1 MVAQTNQT
9 NQPDL
14 SLART
19 AWRTLEPYHAMIYF
33 SPEARA
39 AFKDAGLKGYWMGY
53 FAARSAPLGIV
64 PTSVI
69 TALFYNFHPRMVN
82 RALPDAWSF
91 TTPKHMLD
99 MRLQAAD
106 TTLRRLLG
114 EQITSDELAEAA
126 ELARQAATSCPLE
139 GHTLFAAYA
148 SLPWPT
154 EPHLILWHATTLLRE
169 FRGDGHVASLLISGI
184 DGCQA
189 HIVQVAN
196 GRITRKDIQSNRGWS
211 DEEWE
216 AAYQRLQQRGLL
228 DENGQFT
235 TVGRTLYQEVE
246 DRTDLLALPPW
257 QHLGM
262 EQAARLLSL
271 VRPLSRKI
279 VDQGG
284 VPMPN
289 PMGAPWP

>member
-1 MVAQTNQT
+1 MIAQTNQT

-39 AFKDAGLKGYWMGY
+39 AFKGAGLKGYWMGY

-64 PTSVI
+64 PNSVI
-69 TALFYNFHPRMVN
+69 TALFYNFHQKMVN

-91 TTPKHMLD
+91 STPKHMLE

-106 TTLRRLLG
+106 ITLRRLLS
-114 EQITSDELAEAA
+114 EQITSGELIEAA
-126 ELARQAATSCPLE
+126 ELARQAATSCPVE
-139 GHTLFAAYA
+139 GRALFAAYA
-148 SLPWPT
+148 DLPWPT
-154 EPHLILWHATTLLRE
+154 EPHLVLWHAATLLRE
-169 FRGDGHVASLLISGI
+169 FRGDGHIASLLTAGL

-196 GRITRKDIQSNRGWS
+196 GNITRKDIQSNRGWS
-211 DEEWE
+211 DEDWE
-216 AAYQRLQQRGLL
+216 AASQRMQQRGLL

-235 TVGRTLYQEVE
+235 AAGSTLYQEVE
-246 DRTDLLALPPW
+246 DRTDLLATSPW
-257 QHLGM
+257 QHLGT
-262 EQAARLLSL
+262 EQSARLISL
-271 VRPLSRKI
+271 VRPISIRI
-279 VDQGG
+279 VEQGG

-289 PMGAPWP
+289 PIGAPQP

>member
-19 AWRTLEPYHAMIYF
+19 AWRALEPYHAMIYF

-69 TALFYNFHPRMVN
+69 TALFYNFHSRMVN

-91 TTPKHMLD
+91 TTPKHMLE

-106 TTLRRLLG
+106 ATLRRLLS
-114 EQITSDELAEAA
+114 EQITSGELAEAA
-126 ELARQAATSCPLE
+126 ELARQAATSCSVE
-139 GHTLFAAYA
+139 GRALFAAYA
-148 SLPWPT
+148 NLPWPT
-154 EPHLILWHATTLLRE
+154 EPHLILWHSTTLLRE
-169 FRGDGHVASLLISGI
+169 FRGDGHIASLLTAGL
-184 DGCQA
+184 DGCEA
-189 HIVQVAN
+189 HVVQVAN
-196 GRITRKDIQSNRGWS
+196 GNMTQENIQSNRGWS
-211 DEEWE
+211 DEDWE
-216 AAYQRLQQRGLL
+216 SARQRLQQRGLL

-235 TVGRTLYQEVE
+235 KVGRTLYQEVE
-246 DRTDLLALPPW
+246 GRTDLLALPPW
-257 QHLGM
+257 QHLGA
-262 EQAARLLSL
+262 EQSARLISL
-271 VRPLSRKI
+271 VRPLSTRI
-279 VDQGG
+279 VEQDG

-289 PMGAPWP
+289 PMGAPRP